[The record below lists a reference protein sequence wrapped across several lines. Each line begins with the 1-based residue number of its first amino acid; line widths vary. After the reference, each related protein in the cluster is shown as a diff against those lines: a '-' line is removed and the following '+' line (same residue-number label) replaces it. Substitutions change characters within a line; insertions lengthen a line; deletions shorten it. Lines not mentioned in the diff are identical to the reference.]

1 MKDLTKA
8 ELLEKIKE
16 QKHLASA
23 VEAKDNEMSQLK
35 ESHRQLVD
43 NFKKEIKE
51 MQKEISD
58 LKQNAKGLVHLSE
71 VQEKIDKVKE
81 ENKNL
86 VETTN
91 LYIRMYHNYLKQTQ
105 HNLEMALFTEQVVSD
120 KFKK

>member
-8 ELLEKIKE
+8 ELIEKLEE

-23 VEAKDNEMSQLK
+23 VEAKDIEMSKLK
-35 ESHRQLVD
+35 ENHRQLVD
-43 NFKKEIKE
+43 SFKEEIKN
-51 MQKEISD
+51 MKEEIKG
-58 LKQNAKGLVHLSE
+58 LKHNAKGLVHLSE
-71 VQEKIDKVKE
+71 VQEKIDKVKG
-81 ENKNL
+81 ENQKL

-105 HNLEMALFTEQVVSD
+105 HNLEMALFTEQVISD